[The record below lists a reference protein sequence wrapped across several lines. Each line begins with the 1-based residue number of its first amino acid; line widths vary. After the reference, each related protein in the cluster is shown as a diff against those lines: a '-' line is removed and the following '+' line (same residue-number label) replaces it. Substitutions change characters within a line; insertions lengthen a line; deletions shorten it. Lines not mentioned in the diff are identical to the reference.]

1 MAWASNGPNS
11 AVEWL
16 IRFLI
21 GGTMVSAFAL
31 LGDIVRPKSF
41 AGIFGAAPSV
51 ALATLTLTLRS
62 EGIHY
67 AATEARSMIIGAVAF
82 IIYAAVCTRIM
93 WKSSLSV
100 KIVTL
105 AGLAVWLLSALAGW
119 ALFLREGP

>member
-1 MAWASNGPNS
+1 MAWASSGPNS

-21 GGTMVSAFAL
+21 GGTVVSGFAL

-51 ALATLTLTLRS
+51 ALATLTLTLHS
-62 EGIHY
+62 EGTPY
-67 AATEARSMIIGAVAF
+67 AATEARSMIIGAAAF
-82 IIYAAVCTRIM
+82 IIYAAVCARVM

-100 KIVTL
+100 KTVTL
-105 AGLAVWLLSALAGW
+105 AGLVLWLVSALAGW
-119 ALFLREGP
+119 AIFLRGGS